1 MFSGVEN
8 PWKQPATTMNL
19 LPNLGNVGDSSSS
32 CVKTPDFFNNKTEA
46 TMENGAGLQ
55 MTIFYAGKVHV
66 FNDFPAEKVK
76 EIMTLATESGRS
88 TNTISIRAFTPDLN
102 ITSSAPETNN
112 FAAEDRLIQHLKSP
126 QAPITSD
133 FPIKRRASL
142 HRFFEKRKDR

>member
-1 MFSGVEN
+1 
-8 PWKQPATTMNL
+8 
-19 LPNLGNVGDSSSS
+19 
-32 CVKTPDFFNNKTEA
+32 
-46 TMENGAGLQ
+46 MENGAGLQ